1 MNNPFIHVILMSVY
15 PVIWL
20 YSANLHQAL
29 FTDTIIPVIILT
41 SLSLI
46 ILTVLN
52 KLTKNLNFS
61 ALSVSTLVLIIF
73 AFGPLNKLL
82 KLDNILSS
90 LLILILC
97 LIIYFYK
104 KNSSKLMEI
113 SRKFNL
119 LAIFLLIFPLY
130 SIIQNAKLDKSLT
143 AENKINFKIWEN
155 IPRDNTQFPDIY
167 YIILDRYAA
176 DKSLKEE
183 FEYDNSGFT
192 GYLKSKGFFVCQNCW
207 ANYYSSAHSI
217 ASSLNMVYLDDL
229 ISPQHQ
235 TDRDWKKIYGLIK
248 NHQVGKILK
257 LIGYKYYHLGSWWW
271 PTSKNKMADHNINL
285 GLFSEFSSNLFS
297 NTVFYPFVRKFNLPI
312 FDGRYAQWRRINY
325 QMGKLAD
332 IPDISSATFVFAH
345 FIIPHEPYIFEAN
358 GNYLTSD
365 KEAKR
370 SAREKYTEQ
379 IIFLNSRLHSLID
392 GILLKEKNSVIILQ
406 ADEGPYPSAFENN
419 KNQYDWALAT
429 PAEISLKMSILS
441 AFYFPQD
448 KYTDLEDK
456 TLSPV
461 NTFRII
467 FNKFLNGRLALLEN
481 RYFLGNMTY
490 PYNMLEVKK

>member
-1 MNNPFIHVILMSVY
+1 MGLTTYIS
-15 PVIWL
+15 
-20 YSANLHQAL
+20 AL
-29 FTDTIIPVIILT
+29 FGRRTHEIDDIYESFRNLPDGKTIDDYLAEASNSLEQAETIIEKRPNKDGIYRAVMHLKEAATNTAIPVKHISDMLDDLRL
-41 SLSLI
+41 LSGFNDAYNGRRKIWRKAVREYLMI
-46 ILTVLN
+46 RKAEEIYR
-52 KLTKNLNFS
+52 KLTKN
-61 ALSVSTLVLIIF
+61 
-73 AFGPLNKLL
+73 
-82 KLDNILSS
+82 D
-90 LLILILC
+90 
-97 LIIYFYK
+97 
-104 KNSSKLMEI
+104 
-113 SRKFNL
+113 
-119 LAIFLLIFPLY
+119 
-130 SIIQNAKLDKSLT
+130 KLDKSLSE
-143 AENKINFKIWEN
+143 ASKINLNIWDKK
-155 IPRDNTQFPDIY
+155 PPTNTQFPDIY